1 MKKEQKDKKRC
12 FDCNK
17 KTGLLGIECKCG
29 YVYCNAHRMPEIHN
43 CGFDHKQ
50 TGKDKLKKEVIK
62 VYNGKIAEI

>member
-1 MKKEQKDKKRC
+1 
-12 FDCNK
+12 
-17 KTGLLGIECKCG
+17 
-29 YVYCNAHRMPEIHN
+29 MPEIHN